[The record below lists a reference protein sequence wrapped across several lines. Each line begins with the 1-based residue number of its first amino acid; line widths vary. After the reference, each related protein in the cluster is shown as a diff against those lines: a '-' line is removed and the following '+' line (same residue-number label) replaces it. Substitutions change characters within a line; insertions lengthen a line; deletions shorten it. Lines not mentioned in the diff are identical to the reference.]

1 MFRYSQILVWSFN
14 QVSLTCFIA
23 VTMTVVL
30 FLLLNCTVQH
40 LWKTFSAL
48 HRTGDVFKRSIRL
61 RLRWSQRD
69 RRKWSGLMTK
79 VFSEDNEASAGSL
92 QASLWL
98 RLLLAVINVIVILEC
113 SSCSGIFKRASFSIL
128 CFDLKMV
135 NDASELTDVELIFL
149 LKFSLFLLNGNR
161 NWWVLLLWVNIVN
174 DETIRWVLE
183 DHRRTMRV
191 SAISLWVWKMS
202 QMKNQSWEK
211 ILENY

>member
-1 MFRYSQILVWSFN
+1 
-14 QVSLTCFIA
+14 
-23 VTMTVVL
+23 
-30 FLLLNCTVQH
+30 
-40 LWKTFSAL
+40 
-48 HRTGDVFKRSIRL
+48 
-61 RLRWSQRD
+61 
-69 RRKWSGLMTK
+69 MTK
-79 VFSEDNEASAGSL
+79 VFSEDNEVSAGSL

-135 NDASELTDVELIFL
+135 NDASELIDVELIFL

-183 DHRRTMRV
+183 NHRRTMRV

-202 QMKNQSWEK
+202 QMKNQRWEK
-211 ILENY
+211 ILKNY